1 MTLDANFWVAVSFF
15 IFLGGLIYL
24 KVPQKVNDSLNEKI
38 SEIKKE
44 ISDAEKLRD
53 EAKNLLIEYEKKID
67 KSKKETKEIINTAKK
82 ESENMFL
89 EKTNKFHLQI
99 EERKKSTELKIVR
112 MKSSA
117 LNDIKN
123 ASIKIGIEAV
133 ENLMKNSIDKNKIEN
148 IYNKSIEQSVAELKK
163 IKA

>member
-24 KVPQKVNDSLNEKI
+24 KVPKKINDSLGKKI
-38 SEIKKE
+38 NEIKKE
-44 ISDAEKLRD
+44 INDAEKLRD
-53 EAKNLLIEYEKKID
+53 EAKSVLIEYEKKID
-67 KSKKETKEIINTAKK
+67 KSKKETIEIINTAKK
-82 ESENMFL
+82 ESENIFL

-99 EERKKSTELKIVR
+99 EERKKNTELKIDR

-117 LNDIKN
+117 LSDIKN

-148 IYNKSIEQSVAELKK
+148 IYNKSIEQTIVELKK

>member
-24 KVPQKVNDSLNEKI
+24 KVPKKINDSLGEKI
-38 SEIKKE
+38 NEIKKE
-44 ISDAEKLRD
+44 INDAEKLRD
-53 EAKNLLIEYEKKID
+53 EAKSVLIEYEKKID
-67 KSKKETKEIINTAKK
+67 KSKKETREIINTAKK
-82 ESENMFL
+82 ESENIFL

-99 EERKKSTELKIVR
+99 EERKKNTELKIDR

-117 LNDIKN
+117 LSDIKN

-148 IYNKSIEQSVAELKK
+148 IYNKSIEQTIVELKK

>member
-148 IYNKSIEQSVAELKK
+148 IYNKSIEQTVAELKK

>member
-24 KVPQKVNDSLNEKI
+24 KVPKKINDSLGEKI
-38 SEIKKE
+38 NEIKKE
-44 ISDAEKLRD
+44 INDAEKLRD
-53 EAKNLLIEYEKKID
+53 EAKSVLIEYEKKID
-67 KSKKETKEIINTAKK
+67 KSKKETIEIINTAKK
-82 ESENMFL
+82 ESENIFL

-99 EERKKSTELKIVR
+99 EERKKNTELKIDR

-117 LNDIKN
+117 LSDIKN

-148 IYNKSIEQSVAELKK
+148 IYNKSIEQTIVELKK

>member
-24 KVPQKVNDSLNEKI
+24 KVPKKINDSLGEKI
-38 SEIKKE
+38 NEIKKE
-44 ISDAEKLRD
+44 INDAEKLRD
-53 EAKNLLIEYEKKID
+53 EAKSLLIEYEKKID
-67 KSKKETKEIINTAKK
+67 KSKKETREIINTAKK
-82 ESENMFL
+82 ESENIFL

-99 EERKKSTELKIVR
+99 EERKKNTELKIDR

-117 LNDIKN
+117 LSDIKN

-148 IYNKSIEQSVAELKK
+148 IYNKSIEQTIVELKK

>member
-24 KVPQKVNDSLNEKI
+24 KVPKKINDSLGEKI
-38 SEIKKE
+38 NEIKKE
-44 ISDAEKLRD
+44 INDAEKLRD
-53 EAKNLLIEYEKKID
+53 EAKSLLIEYEKKID
-67 KSKKETKEIINTAKK
+67 KSKKETIEIINTAKK
-82 ESENMFL
+82 ESENIFL

-99 EERKKSTELKIVR
+99 EERKKNTELKIDR

-117 LNDIKN
+117 LSDIKN

-133 ENLMKNSIDKNKIEN
+133 ENLMKNSIDKSKIEN
-148 IYNKSIEQSVAELKK
+148 IYNKSIEQTIVELKK

>member
-24 KVPQKVNDSLNEKI
+24 KVPKKINDSLGEKI
-38 SEIKKE
+38 NEIKKE
-44 ISDAEKLRD
+44 INDAEKLRD
-53 EAKNLLIEYEKKID
+53 EAKSVLIEYEKKID
-67 KSKKETKEIINTAKK
+67 KSKKETIEIINTAKK
-82 ESENMFL
+82 ESENIFL

-99 EERKKSTELKIVR
+99 EERKKNTELKIDR

-117 LNDIKN
+117 LSDIKN

-133 ENLMKNSIDKNKIEN
+133 ENLMKNSIDKSKIEN
-148 IYNKSIEQSVAELKK
+148 IYNKSIEQTIVELKK

>member
-1 MTLDANFWVAVSFF
+1 MTIDAAFWVAVSFF
-15 IFLGGLIYL
+15 IFLGGLVYL
-24 KVPQKVNDSLNEKI
+24 KVPQKINVSLSEKI
-38 SEIKKE
+38 NEIKKE
-44 ISDAEKLRD
+44 INDAEKLRD

-67 KSKKETKEIINTAKK
+67 KSKNETKEIINTAKK
-82 ESENMFL
+82 ESENIFL

-99 EERKKSTELKIVR
+99 EERKKNTELKIVR
-112 MKSSA
+112 MKNNA

-133 ENLMKNSIDKNKIEN
+133 ENLMKNSIDKNKIQN
-148 IYNKSIEQSVAELKK
+148 IYNKSIEQTITELKK